1 MTATALL
8 LLFGIQAAGQPPP
21 PLIPAFFTGQTLYE
35 ICSRPN
41 GGQCSMYV
49 AGVLDGL
56 FYAGSRDAEPL
67 LCPAP
72 LNNRQAAELVTE
84 YLENHPDMLPRAAA
98 LGVRQALAE
107 RLECREEAEAEA
119 ETVAR

>member
-8 LLFGIQAAGQPPP
+8 FLLGLQAAGEA
-21 PLIPAFFTGQTLYE
+21 PLIPAFFTGESLNR

-56 FYAGSRDAEPL
+56 FYARSRGAEPS

-72 LNNRQAAELVTE
+72 INNREAAELVTV
-84 YLENHPDMLPRAAA
+84 YLQRNPDMRPRAAA
-98 LGVRQALAE
+98 VVVRQALAE
-107 RLECREEAEAEA
+107 RLECRGEPEA
-119 ETVAR
+119 ETTSR

>member
-8 LLFGIQAAGQPPP
+8 LLFGIQAAGQPP
-21 PLIPAFFTGQTLYE
+21 LIPAFFTGQSLYE

-72 LNNRQAAELVTE
+72 LNNRQAAELVTD
-84 YLENHPDMLPRAAA
+84 YLESHPDMLPRAAA

-107 RLECREEAEAEA
+107 RLECREQPEA
-119 ETVAR
+119 ETVSR

>member
-1 MTATALL
+1 MTASALL
-8 LLFGIQAAGQPPP
+8 FLLGMQAAAQP
-21 PLIPAFFTGQTLYE
+21 PLIPAFFTGESLYR

-56 FYAGSRDAEPL
+56 FYARSRGSPEI

-72 LNNRQAAELVTE
+72 INNRQAAEIVTE
-84 YLENHPDMLPRAAA
+84 YLEAHPDMLPRAAA
-98 LGVRQALAE
+98 LGVRQALAD
-107 RLECREEAEAEA
+107 RLDCREDDR
-119 ETVAR
+119 ETASR

>member
-8 LLFGIQAAGQPPP
+8 LMLGAQAAAQP
-21 PLIPAFFTGQTLYE
+21 PLIPAFFTGESLYR
-35 ICSRPN
+35 ICNRPN

-56 FYAGSRDAEPL
+56 FYAQSRGGPPTV
-67 LCPAP
+67 CPAP
-72 LNNRQAAELVTE
+72 INNRQAAEIVTD
-84 YLENHPDMLPRAAA
+84 YLERHPDMLTRAAA

-107 RLECREEAEAEA
+107 RLDCREDPGQ
-119 ETVAR
+119 TVSR

>member
-8 LLFGIQAAGQPPP
+8 LLFSAQAASQAPM
-21 PLIPAFFTGQTLYE
+21 IPAFFTGESLYR
-35 ICSRPN
+35 ICNRPN

-56 FYAGSRDAEPL
+56 FYARSRGAPPT

-72 LNNRQAAELVTE
+72 INNREAAEIVTD
-84 YLENHPDMLPRAAA
+84 YLQRHPDMLPRAAA

-107 RLECREEAEAEA
+107 RLSCDQGQS
-119 ETVAR
+119 ETTDR